1 MRNGKPGT
9 AGVFATTLMG
19 LNKFCMERIA
29 KNRQLTQEFK
39 RYADAIANLSS
50 RRSEQKLML
59 NNK

>member
-1 MRNGKPGT
+1 MQNGKPGT

-19 LNKFCMERIA
+19 LNKFCMELIA

-39 RYADAIANLSS
+39 HYVNAIANLSS

-59 NNK
+59 NK

>member
-29 KNRQLTQEFK
+29 KNRQLIQEFK
-39 RYADAIANLSS
+39 RYADAIAYLSF
-50 RRSEQKLML
+50 RR
-59 NNK
+59 

>member
-29 KNRQLTQEFK
+29 ENHQDTQEFK
-39 RYADAIANLSS
+39 HYINAIANLSS